1 MSEIAS
7 PAGIAASWST
17 ARTSQVQQVVQTMAI
32 KSQAQSEQAVA
43 QMLEQAVSEPV
54 SGPPAGEGLG
64 ANVDVR
70 V

>member
-1 MSEIAS
+1 MSEVAS
-7 PAGIAASWST
+7 PAGIAAAWST
-17 ARTSQVQQVVQTMAI
+17 SRASQTQQAVQTMAL

-54 SGPPAGEGLG
+54 SGPPAGQGLG